1 MIRAAGAFA
10 MLLVAGPVGAQLLSH
25 RLDTLKIRGVQV
37 LEAELVQGELRG
49 RFTRGW
55 LRRR

>member
-1 MIRAAGAFA
+1 
-10 MLLVAGPVGAQLLSH
+10 MLLVAGSAGAQLLSH

-49 RFTRGW
+49 RAARGW